1 MKEKVKRIIE
11 KIQEAEKDLQK
22 AIELE
27 KETKTKEDSI
37 LWWTAQIR
45 LDERIKVLKEIL
57 AVYRICD
64 TVERVVETKE
74 VSKYSKLLEKEW
86 KK

>member
-1 MKEKVKRIIE
+1 MEIMFNFNTWII
-11 KIQEAEKDLQK
+11 
-22 AIELE
+22 
-27 KETKTKEDSI
+27 
-37 LWWTAQIR
+37 
-45 LDERIKVLKEIL
+45 VLGMVL

-74 VSKYSKLLEKEW
+74 VSKYSKLLEKKW

>member
-1 MKEKVKRIIE
+1 MKSERREKMEIMFNFNTWII
-11 KIQEAEKDLQK
+11 
-22 AIELE
+22 
-27 KETKTKEDSI
+27 
-37 LWWTAQIR
+37 
-45 LDERIKVLKEIL
+45 VLGSIL
-57 AVYRICD
+57 AVFRICD